1 MEAEAAP
8 QSSGPAAST
17 AATIAAFFNHLLRGN
32 PWALERLR
40 PHAGKTVLLRAIPFE
55 WRFTLAENG
64 EVLPE
69 STATEPDLRILATV
83 PLWLR
88 IFAMHE
94 PDLNLAEISGDS
106 TLTDDLAYLVRY
118 LVWDLEEDLSQVFG
132 DVAAHRMTEGGRKL
146 LGWPGSALFGLAG
159 ALAEYWV
166 EERPLL
172 ARPEEVGRYL
182 REVVLLAV
190 EVDTLETRIERLER

>member
-1 MEAEAAP
+1 MEAEAAL
-8 QSSGPAAST
+8 QTSGPAAST
-17 AATIAAFFNHLLRGN
+17 VATIAAFFNHLLRGN

-55 WRFTLAENG
+55 WRFALAENG

-69 STATEPDLRILATV
+69 LTAAEPDLCIAATI

-88 IFAMHE
+88 MFAMREH
-94 PDLNLAEISGDS
+94 DLSLAKVSGD
-106 TLTDDLAYLVRY
+106 TALTDDLAYLVRY
-118 LVWDLEEDLSQVFG
+118 LAWDVEEDLSHVFG
-132 DVAAHRMTEGGRKL
+132 DVAAHRMADGGRKL
-146 LGWPGSALFGLAG
+146 LGWPGAALFGLAS

-172 ARPEEVGRYL
+172 VRPEDIQRYF
-182 REVVLLAV
+182 REVALLAAEV
-190 EVDTLETRIERLER
+190 ETLETRIERLER

>member
-8 QSSGPAAST
+8 LPSGPAASAT
-17 AATIAAFFNHLLRGN
+17 ATVAAFFNHLLRGN

-55 WRFTLAENG
+55 WRFALAENG

-69 STATEPDLRILATV
+69 STASEPDLRIAATA

-88 IFAMHE
+88 MFAMHE
-94 PDLNLAEISGDS
+94 PDLSLAEISGDAS
-106 TLTDDLAYLVRY
+106 LTDDLTYLVRY
-118 LVWDLEEDLSQVFG
+118 LAWDWEEDLSQVFG
-132 DVAAHRMTEGGRKL
+132 DVAAHRMADGGRKL
-146 LGWPGSALFGLAG
+146 LAWPGAALFGLAG

-172 ARPEEVGRYL
+172 ARSEDVRHYL
-182 REVVLLAV
+182 REINLLATEV
-190 EVDTLETRIERLER
+190 ETLEARIERLER